1 MKGKIT
7 EHFIQAAAVGKTF
20 INEESLKVER
30 ENSTFYRTRES
41 LREGQGRWVSSQNIP
56 GLVLLPLKR
65 ELLNWSSFLGLKVP
79 HCLSHTGQSSF
90 KKVPLVK
97 ASIVNQRCAVYN

>member
-7 EHFIQAAAVGKTF
+7 EHFIQAVAVGKTF

-41 LREGQGRWVSSQNIP
+41 LREGQGRWVSEYSRSCPFALKEGIIE
-56 GLVLLPLKR
+56 LVFFP
-65 ELLNWSSFLGLKVP
+65 W
-79 HCLSHTGQSSF
+79 
-90 KKVPLVK
+90 
-97 ASIVNQRCAVYN
+97 A